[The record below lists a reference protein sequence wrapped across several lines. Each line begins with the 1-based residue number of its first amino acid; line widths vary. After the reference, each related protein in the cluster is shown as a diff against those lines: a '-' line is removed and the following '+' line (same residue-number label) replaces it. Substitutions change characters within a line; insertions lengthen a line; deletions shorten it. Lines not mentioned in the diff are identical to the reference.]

1 MITSRLG
8 SMTICGYT
16 SLLTRCP
23 RRSSEW
29 EISQQWLQTEREA
42 IAHPSFFFFNLSTT
56 HYSVISICQER
67 TYFINLP
74 YMKLALFSVTT
85 SHLKILSSELWH
97 VNKPLYFTCD
107 KLLEDKTV
115 YITFP
120 HISITKEET
129 HSFGGDG
136 ITQKI
141 TQINVNLCVI
151 NTTKETLTQDAVKA
165 YNTVILTYSRRLGE
179 VLSIK

>member
-8 SMTICGYT
+8 NMTICGYT
-16 SLLTRCP
+16 SLLTKCP

-42 IAHPSFFFFNLSTT
+42 TAHPNFFFNLSTT
-56 HYSVISICQER
+56 HYSVISICRER
-67 TYFINLP
+67 TYFINFQ

-115 YITFP
+115 YITIP
-120 HISITKEET
+120 HICITKEET

-141 TQINVNLCVI
+141 TQINVTLSVI

-165 YNTVILTYSRRLGE
+165 YNKVILTYSRRLGK

>member
-1 MITSRLG
+1 M
-8 SMTICGYT
+8 
-16 SLLTRCP
+16 
-23 RRSSEW
+23 
-29 EISQQWLQTEREA
+29 
-42 IAHPSFFFFNLSTT
+42 
-56 HYSVISICQER
+56 
-67 TYFINLP
+67 
-74 YMKLALFSVTT
+74 
-85 SHLKILSSELWH
+85 
-97 VNKPLYFTCD
+97 NKPLYFTCD

-120 HISITKEET
+120 HICITKEET

-141 TQINVNLCVI
+141 TQINVTLSVI

-165 YNTVILTYSRRLGE
+165 YNKVILTYSRRLGK